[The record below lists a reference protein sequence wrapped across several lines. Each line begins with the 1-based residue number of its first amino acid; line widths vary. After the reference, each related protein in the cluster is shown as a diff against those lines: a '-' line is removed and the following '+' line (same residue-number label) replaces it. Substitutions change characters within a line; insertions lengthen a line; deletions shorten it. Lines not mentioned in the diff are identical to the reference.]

1 MTDPNEGALLAAR
14 AIVAE
19 RYNAR
24 YHVNAIMS
32 GDWDGGTLVQ
42 TALREI
48 LAHPEGTEGD
58 E

>member
-1 MTDPNEGALLAAR
+1 MTDPNEDALIAAR

-32 GDWDGGTLVQ
+32 GDWDKGTLVQ

-48 LAHPEGTEGD
+48 LTDPEIAEG
-58 E
+58 EE